1 MATPHNWK
9 ITIGDNALVYDNYI
23 KFLGYVNRLNKT
35 THINALLCGVRMVQ
49 LLYHCCAILS
59 TNVLVFY

>member
-35 THINALLCGVRMVQ
+35 THINALLCGDSTVIVS
-49 LLYHCCAILS
+49 LLCHS
-59 TNVLVFY
+59 VN

>member
-23 KFLGYVNRLNKT
+23 KFLGCVNRLNKT
-35 THINALLCGVRMVQ
+35 THINALLCGDTMVQ